1 MMDKTQRAAAFPPG
15 FGAARPRGTVEMD
28 LGAVPTSRPFFSTAP
43 RAPIRG
49 EGGKK
54 ALMVENGANGNNASG
69 RETAGIASYRP
80 HPACEGSGSILGGGQ
95 GAASC
100 GDGCAGP
107 GWGAHADPAVL
118 RSPPMCAQHRGRLD
132 GCVLSPGLWLNWAAG
147 GGFGFPECGPWGG
160 QPFF

>member
-28 LGAVPTSRPFFSTAP
+28 LGAVPTSRPFFSMAP

-54 ALMVENGANGNNASG
+54 ALMVENGANGNSASG

-80 HPACEGSGSILGGGQ
+80 HPACEGSGSILGGGSGGCELRGWLRRAGMGGRTLTLLSS
-95 GAASC
+95 GA
-100 GDGCAGP
+100 
-107 GWGAHADPAVL
+107 
-118 RSPPMCAQHRGRLD
+118 PP
-132 GCVLSPGLWLNWAAG
+132 CVLSTEDVWMAACSAP
-147 GGFGFPECGPWGG
+147 GFG
-160 QPFF
+160 

>member
-28 LGAVPTSRPFFSTAP
+28 LGAVPMLRPFFSTAP

-80 HPACEGSGSILGGGQ
+80 HPACEGSGSILGGGVRGLRAAGMAAQ
-95 GAASC
+95 GQ
-100 GDGCAGP
+100 DGGRTLTLLSS
-107 GWGAHADPAVL
+107 GA
-118 RSPPMCAQHRGRLD
+118 PP
-132 GCVLSPGLWLNWAAG
+132 CVLSTEDVWMAACSAP
-147 GGFGFPECGPWGG
+147 GFG
-160 QPFF
+160 